1 MEMLWAVL
9 SMLGMIALMIA
20 IFAGAYYVTRFLGSR
35 YGAPGVS
42 GGKIRVL
49 DQAATGKEERLLIV
63 RVADKVYLLAAGPA
77 GTTKL
82 DELDPALFP
91 DTPVQPAA
99 GADNFLQV
107 LQTAIHRQ
115 HSGTAGGNTAT

>member
-1 MEMLWAVL
+1 MEMFWSVL
-9 SMLGMIALMIA
+9 SMLGMLALMVA
-20 IFAGAYYVTRFLGSR
+20 IFAGAYYVTRYFGGR

-49 DQAATGKEERLLIV
+49 EQAATGKEERLLIV
-63 RVADKVYLLAAGPA
+63 RVADKVYLLASGPA

-91 DTPVQPAA
+91 EEAAQPAP
-99 GADNFLQV
+99 GAENFLQV
-107 LQTAIHRQ
+107 LSDAIRKQ
-115 HSGTAGGNTAT
+115 HGGTGGDATV